1 MAIKKNNRMTD
12 KEALQ
17 ELIYVAPVSEEDK
30 ARMLAYI
37 PKMTDE
43 EVQDLGSILAVQEM
57 MLDQKIAHAIEKI
70 DTFLDQQEARE
81 KER

>member
-1 MAIKKNNRMTD
+1 MTD

-17 ELIYVAPVSEEDK
+17 ELIYVAPISEEDK
-30 ARMLAYI
+30 ARMLAFV
-37 PKMTDE
+37 PEMTDE

>member
-1 MAIKKNNRMTD
+1 MTD

-17 ELIYVAPVSEEDK
+17 ELIYVTPISESDK
-30 ARMLAYI
+30 ARMLAFV
-37 PKMTDE
+37 PEMTDE
-43 EVQDLGSILAVQEM
+43 EVQDSGSILAVQEM

-70 DTFLDQQEARE
+70 DTFLDQQKARE